1 MKLGNAVV
9 DIAASSWTL
18 DRIGLVCKLGCSLT
32 DKIKS
37 VDLKSLARQ
46 IKERGFVLEGTLSAS
61 GFVESSKQLTG
72 TIENISDE
80 ILENNYIKFVKVL
93 ENHVRNKKVENL
105 TSKEL
110 VKEFLSTKLKLYEGG
125 TVGRRQC

>member
-1 MKLGNAVV
+1 M
-9 DIAASSWTL
+9 
-18 DRIGLVCKLGCSLT
+18 
-32 DKIKS
+32 
-37 VDLKSLARQ
+37 
-46 IKERGFVLEGTLSAS
+46 SAS

-110 VKEFLSTKLKLYEGG
+110 VKEFLSTKLKLYEGVEL
-125 TVGRRQC
+125 TVHIVCTAAIKVSVESDLELLVS

>member
-1 MKLGNAVV
+1 M
-9 DIAASSWTL
+9 
-18 DRIGLVCKLGCSLT
+18 
-32 DKIKS
+32 
-37 VDLKSLARQ
+37 
-46 IKERGFVLEGTLSAS
+46 SAS

-110 VKEFLSTKLKLYEGG
+110 V
-125 TVGRRQC
+125 